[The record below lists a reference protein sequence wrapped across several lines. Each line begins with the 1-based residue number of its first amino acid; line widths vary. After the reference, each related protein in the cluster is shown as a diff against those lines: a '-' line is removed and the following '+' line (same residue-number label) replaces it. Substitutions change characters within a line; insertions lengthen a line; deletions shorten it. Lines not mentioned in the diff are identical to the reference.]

1 MYYLRMVL
9 IISLIISVA
18 GYILVVLREKYY
30 LNNNI
35 IVLDNNSVTSDD
47 FKDIDI
53 NQMSYGGIRLKTGD
67 EVKIVTR
74 EKVMYQGTLI
84 GGKLKDGILRMVTYS
99 NEIKEIQMDN
109 ILKVKLVRAYGK
121 FFTI

>member
-9 IISLIISVA
+9 IISLIVSVT

-35 IVLDNNSVTSDD
+35 IVLDNSSVTSED
-47 FKDIDI
+47 FEDIDI
-53 NQMSYGGIRLKTGD
+53 NQMSYKGIRLKTGD

-74 EKVMYQGTLI
+74 QKVMYQGTLI

-99 NEIKEIQMDN
+99 DEIKEIQMDN
-109 ILKVKLVRAYGK
+109 ILKLKLVRAYGK